1 MEVKSTKITLH
12 GQFLGMQ
19 SFNDANILQSL
30 TRFETVETH
39 WYVNGILDVLLSHSG
54 NNGVNRQ
61 I

>member
-1 MEVKSTKITLH
+1 MKKITPH
-12 GQFLGMQ
+12 GQFLGMR

-39 WYVNGILDVLLSHSG
+39 WYVSGILDVLLSHGG